1 MHILSF
7 SVQVQTL
14 LQSVSL
20 TTFGDIHVAYIG
32 PGNSSEETIVVLTL
46 QVEESFSGDSFQRL
60 ETASSMGNFVLAGL
74 QTNPVWSGGPVLRAG
89 SKHLDNYNYTR
100 AVDCGLWHAMRCYN
114 VMHMESTSFVTCYC
128 IRVFCDS
135 VGVLSVY
142 LAL

>member
-20 TTFGDIHVAYIG
+20 ITFGDIHVAYIG

-46 QVEESFSGDSFQRL
+46 QVEESFSGDSLQRL

-89 SKHLDNYNYTR
+89 SKHLGNYIIILGQWI
-100 AVDCGLWHAMRCYN
+100 VDFG
-114 VMHMESTSFVTCYC
+114 MH
-128 IRVFCDS
+128 CDGIMS
-135 VGVLSVY
+135 CTWNLPVL
-142 LAL
+142 